1 MNRRITVAI
10 LVSVAAALLLAG
22 VGTLVLTRL
31 GARQAAEE
39 DLRRQAEAVA
49 DLIALGQQ
57 KAGLGPADQAAI
69 RQVVCN
75 DSEPT
80 NLSTTAKEAFV
91 RLRVVVCA
99 PGTGAAGL
107 DTARQQLCGA
117 AIPRLDVFLPTEV
130 KQARD
135 AFCTSPTEAN
145 LTDLRQAYCRADP
158 PNRLDGAAQRR
169 YEQLRRS
176 LCIAS
181 RRTPGTTEDTQSL
194 QSTLSKQ
201 SIELVGLTADGALS
215 PDSAL
220 PSGLSAADL
229 QPAALREGQTV
240 SGIYDG
246 NRVYAA
252 AAVNPDAQELSVVV
266 VEGSADNVARR
277 AVPWFLMASGVTL
290 LLGAAV
296 AWGLSHRIT
305 EPLREAT
312 AVTVR
317 IADGDLTSRVPEHLT
332 AGGTPRDEVDTLAH
346 SINTMADS
354 LERSRGLEQQF
365 LLSVS
370 HDLRTPLT
378 SIRGYAEAIADGA
391 APDPSAAAGVIL
403 AESRR
408 LERLVKDL
416 LDLAKLDARR
426 FTLHPTDVDLA
437 TLAAESVDGF
447 RHEAGEAG
455 VALTLHAPAP
465 VPAVVDPDRTQQVV
479 ANLVENALKYAGGQV
494 VVTVGAVDGHVRLEV
509 ADDGPGIAAEDL
521 PHVFERLYVAQAA
534 PVRKEAGSGLGL
546 AIARELV
553 EAMGGTVAATAN
565 QPTGTVMV
573 VRLPAM
579 PPPAAPQTPP
589 PTPDP

>member
-31 GARQAAEE
+31 GARQAAED

-80 NLSTTAKEAFV
+80 NLTATAREAFG

-99 PGTGAAGL
+99 PGNGATGL
-107 DTARQQLCGA
+107 ETARQQLCGA
-117 AIPRLDVFLPTEV
+117 AIPRLDAFLPTEV
-130 KQARD
+130 KRARD
-135 AFCTSPTEAN
+135 AFCKDPTEAN
-145 LTDLRQAYCRADP
+145 LSELRQSYCRADP
-158 PNRLDGAAQRR
+158 PDRLDGAAQRR

-201 SIELVGLTADGALS
+201 SIELVGLTADGALA
-215 PDSAL
+215 PDSVL
-220 PSGLSAADL
+220 PPGLTTADL
-229 QPAALREGQTV
+229 QPATLRQGLTV

-277 AVPWFLMASGVTL
+277 AVPWFLMASGITL

-296 AWGLSHRIT
+296 AWGLSQRIT

-312 AVTVR
+312 DVTAR
-317 IADGDLTSRVPEHLT
+317 IADGDLSSRVPEHLT
-332 AGGTPRDEVDTLAH
+332 AGGAPRDEVDTLAH
-346 SINTMADS
+346 SINAMADS

-403 AESRR
+403 TESRR
-408 LERLVKDL
+408 LERLVRDL

-426 FTLHPTDVDLA
+426 FTLHPTALDLA
-437 TLAAESVDGF
+437 ALATDSIDGF
-447 RHEAGEAG
+447 RREATDAG
-455 VALTLHAPAP
+455 VVLTLHAPAP
-465 VPAVVDPDRTQQVV
+465 VPVVVDPDRTQQVV
-479 ANLVENALKYAGGQV
+479 ANLVENALKYAASQV
-494 VVTVGAVDGHVRLEV
+494 VVTVSTTADGAARLEV
-509 ADDGPGIAAEDL
+509 ADDGPGIAPEDL

-546 AIARELV
+546 AIVRELV
-553 EAMGGTVAATAN
+553 EAMGGDVAATVN

-573 VRLPAM
+573 VRLPGSR
-579 PPPAAPQTPP
+579 PATGPSAPA
-589 PTPDP
+589 

>member
-31 GARQAAEE
+31 GARQAAED

-80 NLSTTAKEAFV
+80 NLSTTAKEAFG

-99 PGTGAAGL
+99 PGNGATGIE
-107 DTARQQLCGA
+107 TARQQLCGA
-117 AIPRLDVFLPTEV
+117 AVPRLDAFLPTEV
-130 KQARD
+130 KKARD
-135 AFCTSPTEAN
+135 TFCKAPTEAN
-145 LTDLRQAYCRADP
+145 LSDLRQSYCRADAP
-158 PNRLDGAAQRR
+158 DRLDGAAQRR

-176 LCIAS
+176 LCLAS

-201 SIELVGLTADGALS
+201 SIELVGLTADGALA

-220 PSGLSAADL
+220 PPGLTAADL
-229 QPAALREGQTV
+229 QPATLRQGLTV

-277 AVPWFLMASGVTL
+277 AVPWFLMAAGITL

-296 AWGLSHRIT
+296 AWGLSQRIT

-312 AVTVR
+312 DVTAR
-317 IADGDLTSRVPEHLT
+317 LADGDLTSRVPEHLT
-332 AGGTPRDEVDTLAH
+332 AGGAPRDEVDTLAH
-346 SINTMADS
+346 SINAMADS

-403 AESRR
+403 TESRR

-426 FTLHPTDVDLA
+426 FTLHPTPVDLA
-437 TLAAESVDGF
+437 TLAADSVDGF
-447 RHEAGEAG
+447 RHEATEAG

-465 VPAVVDPDRTQQVV
+465 VTAVVDPDRTQQVV
-479 ANLVENALKYAGGQV
+479 ANLVENALKYAAGQV
-494 VVTVGAVDGHVRLEV
+494 VVTVAATADGATRLEV

-546 AIARELV
+546 AIVRELV
-553 EAMGGTVAATAN
+553 EAMGGSVAATAN
-565 QPTGTVMV
+565 QPMGTVMV
-573 VRLPAM
+573 VRLPAAA
-579 PPPAAPQTPP
+579 PPPAAAEPGR
-589 PTPDP
+589 

>member
-1 MNRRITVAI
+1 MNRRITVTI
-10 LVSVAAALLLAG
+10 LATVAAALLLAG
-22 VGTLVLTRL
+22 AGTLVLTRL
-31 GARQAAEE
+31 GARQAAED
-39 DLRRQAEAVA
+39 DLRRQAESVA

-57 KAGLGPADQAAI
+57 KAGLGPADQTAI

-80 NLSTTAKEAFV
+80 NLSATAREAFG

-99 PGTGAAGL
+99 PGTGATGVE
-107 DTARQQLCGA
+107 TARQQLCGA
-117 AIPRLDVFLPTEV
+117 AIPRLDAFLPTEV
-130 KQARD
+130 KAARD
-135 AFCTSPTEAN
+135 AFCTTPTGEN
-145 LTDLRQAYCRADP
+145 LTALRTSYCRADP
-158 PNRLDGAAQRR
+158 PDRLDGAAQRR

-176 LCIAS
+176 LCVAS

-201 SIELVGLTADGALS
+201 SIELVGVTADGNLT
-215 PDSAL
+215 PDSVL
-220 PSGLSAADL
+220 PAGLTVADL
-229 QPAALREGQTV
+229 QPASLRQGLTV
-240 SGIYDG
+240 SGTYGAD
-246 NRVYAA
+246 RVYAA
-252 AAVNPDAQELSVVV
+252 AAVNPDAPDLSVVL

-277 AVPWFLMASGVTL
+277 AVPWFLMASGITL
-290 LLGAAV
+290 VLGAAV

-312 AVTVR
+312 AVTAR
-317 IADGDLTSRVPEHLT
+317 IADGDLTSRVPEHVT
-332 AGGTPRDEVDTLAH
+332 SAGAPRDEVDTLAH
-346 SINTMADS
+346 SINAMADS

-391 APDPSAAAGVIL
+391 APDPSVAAGVIL
-403 AESRR
+403 GESRR

-426 FTLHPTDVDLA
+426 FTLHPTTVDLA
-437 TLAAESVDGF
+437 TLAADSVDGF
-447 RHEAGEAG
+447 RREATEAG
-455 VALTLHAPAP
+455 VALTLHAPQP

-479 ANLVENALKYAGGQV
+479 ANLVENALKYADGQV
-494 VVTVGAVDGHVRLEV
+494 VVTVGTVDGHVRLEV

-521 PHVFERLYVAQAA
+521 PHVFERLYVAQAD

-546 AIARELV
+546 AIVRELV

-565 QPTGTVMV
+565 QPTGTMMV
-573 VRLPAM
+573 VRLPGS
-579 PPPAAPQTPP
+579 PPA
-589 PTPDP
+589 PTPDPPR